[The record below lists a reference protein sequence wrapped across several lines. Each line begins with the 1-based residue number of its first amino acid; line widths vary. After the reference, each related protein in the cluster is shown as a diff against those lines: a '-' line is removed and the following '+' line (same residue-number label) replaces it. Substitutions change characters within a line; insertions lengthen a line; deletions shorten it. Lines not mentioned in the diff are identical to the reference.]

1 MATLSFGQNVLIG
14 HANWKG
20 LYANDATTGCLLWE
34 NKDVE
39 LIYRSASVTWV
50 ENNVY
55 LLSSHSLFI
64 LDPTTGKIILRK
76 KLGCSVDVNST
87 PLVTESEI
95 IFGTANNGIIAL
107 DRQTLDGKWHFKTGP
122 SLIYLLIPYHRLPQW
137 KQHLY

>member
-1 MATLSFGQNVLIG
+1 MHSMHPTGKQLWKNEAWTRGEGCVATLSFGQNVLIG

-55 LLSSHSLFI
+55 LLSSHSLFFGS
-64 LDPTTGKIILRK
+64 DNRK
-76 KLGCSVDVNST
+76 D
-87 PLVTESEI
+87 
-95 IFGTANNGIIAL
+95 
-107 DRQTLDGKWHFKTGP
+107 HFT
-122 SLIYLLIPYHRLPQW
+122 
-137 KQHLY
+137 

>member
-1 MATLSFGQNVLIG
+1 MRGYTFFGQNVLIG

-64 LDPTTGKIILRK
+64 WI
-76 KLGCSVDVNST
+76 
-87 PLVTESEI
+87 
-95 IFGTANNGIIAL
+95 
-107 DRQTLDGKWHFKTGP
+107 RQQERSFT
-122 SLIYLLIPYHRLPQW
+122 
-137 KQHLY
+137 